1 MANDPKQLQELYWE
15 IEQHY
20 APDQGWC
27 DAPACSACD
36 KAELQVEAAKEA
48 ARKGFLLNKPAAQKP
63 VDPAS
68 QRQIFERGYD
78 KGRNVALQEAHQ
90 WAAQSAQRAEMAAK
104 STWYQKGLREG
115 REMAQKSLA
124 AAAPKAARGKLMDQV
139 PSRMPGHWRIQSAD
153 ESGHE
158 RPAPSPQEDP
168 LMKLADMSH
177 AFGSKKTHLAPRS

>member
-27 DAPACSACD
+27 DAPACTACD
-36 KAELQVEAAKEA
+36 SAELQVKAAKEA
-48 ARKGFLLNKPAAQKP
+48 ARKGFLLNKPPDQKS
-63 VDPAS
+63 VDPSS

-124 AAAPKAARGKLMDQV
+124 TADPKAARGKLMDQV
-139 PSRMPGHWRIQSAD
+139 LQECRVIG
-153 ESGHE
+153 ESNPQMN
-158 RPAPSPQEDP
+158 PAMNA
-168 LMKLADMSH
+168 LRHRL
-177 AFGSKKTHLAPRS
+177 KKIP

>member
-63 VDPAS
+63 VGPAS

-90 WAAQSAQRAEMAAK
+90 WAAWVEVM
-104 STWYQKGLREG
+104 G
-115 REMAQKSLA
+115 
-124 AAAPKAARGKLMDQV
+124 APAWKRMV
-139 PSRMPGHWRIQSAD
+139 SEPSRGSRVKRGPVDFGARHLYARTSPRPQLVTLDLQLDHLRFPADFTRVVESEDREERQNPGHDHDAHSQPGFR
-153 ESGHE
+153 
-158 RPAPSPQEDP
+158 R
-168 LMKLADMSH
+168 
-177 AFGSKKTHLAPRS
+177 